1 MAATW
6 EIGAQVTSGKAE
18 SKDRSLRQLLQGE
31 RIPMQELPQA
41 AIF

>member
-18 SKDRSLRQLLQGE
+18 AKDRSLRQLLQE
-31 RIPMQELPQA
+31 DRIPM
-41 AIF
+41 